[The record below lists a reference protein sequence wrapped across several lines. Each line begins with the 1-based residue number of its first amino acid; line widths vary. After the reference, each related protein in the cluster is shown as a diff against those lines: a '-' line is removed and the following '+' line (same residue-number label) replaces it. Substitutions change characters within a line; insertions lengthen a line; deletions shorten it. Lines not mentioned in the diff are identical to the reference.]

1 MNTILR
7 NLFYTLR
14 RFRTASRLN
23 LLGLSAAFA
32 AFVVMMMKV
41 GYERSFNTCYPEA
54 DRIAI
59 LDINIDEEPSYF
71 GCVLPRGFLDYVIGN
86 TPGIECG
93 SIYAKGI
100 FDVAFCTDPDNPAYF
115 QEEPCAIYKDFADVV
130 SMTFVEGNADGMD
143 APDGMLLSET
153 LARKFF
159 PDGNAVGSYVY
170 RDGDC
175 WIADKN
181 ITKYRVCGVYKDF
194 PENSQFADNPLF
206 IRMSDFQK
214 DDWGSYN
221 FYCFLRLKPGVTSED
236 IKVQIEKSG
245 ANRRMAKYSES
256 EYEGYVIPLTDL
268 YYSHIKNDFLKTGS
282 KQNLYLLVSIALL
295 IIAVASINLINFS
308 TALTPMRIRSI
319 NTQKVLGSSVASL
332 RAGLV
337 GEAVCITFLSW
348 IISLLL
354 ILALDKVDALS
365 FLDFTPSLS
374 LYWKPVAVSGA
385 ISLLVGILAGI
396 YPAFYMTSFPPALM
410 LKGNYALSGKGKQL
424 RTLLIGF
431 QYVIS
436 FILIVATI
444 FIYLQNDYMRQYR
457 LGIDRDNL
465 IVAYLP
471 NLPINGSMYQ
481 GFDQQVKSYPEIADV
496 AYAGADLGGMN
507 VYSTYPWSYK
517 DISSSCFLVTVSPN
531 FCRTMGIKITEGRD
545 FLPNDSIRTDH
556 LNFIVTQNAKKAINI
571 PVGESFDFSAW
582 GVKGIIVG
590 YANDVRFTSL
600 HTEDSTPF
608 VFVTNPFVNI
618 LNSLPYAY
626 IRVKAGSNMDE
637 ALTHIRCAL
646 ADNFTGYSIDI
657 KFFDQVYASL
667 YQRETNQQYMVT
679 LFSLLAVIISVVGVF
694 GLVIFEAE
702 YRRKEIGIR
711 KVYGATTGEILW
723 MFNRFYL
730 RLVVICFAI
739 SVPVTYYVVGEWLKD
754 FSDRIGMAW
763 WVFALAFL
771 VISLITLLTI
781 TIQNY
786 RTASSNPVDSIKSE

>member
-14 RFRTASRLN
+14 RFRLASCLN

-32 AFVVMMMKV
+32 AFVVIMMKV
-41 GYERSFNTCYPEA
+41 GYERSFNTCYPDA

-59 LDINIDEEPSYF
+59 LDVAIDGEPSYF
-71 GCVLPRGFLDYVIGN
+71 GCVLPRGFIDYVIEH
-86 TPGIECG
+86 TPGVECG
-93 SIYAKGI
+93 SIYARGYI
-100 FDVAFCTDPDNPAYF
+100 ESSFCTNLENPSYF
-115 QEEPCAIYKDFADVV
+115 QEEPCAIYKDFTQTVG
-130 SMTFVEGNADGMD
+130 MTFVEGSAEGMD
-143 APDGMLLSET
+143 EPDGMLLSET
-153 LARKFF
+153 IARKFF

-170 RDGDC
+170 RNSEC
-175 WIADKN
+175 WIADKDV
-181 ITKYRVCGVYKDF
+181 TKYRVCGVYKDF

-206 IRMSDFQK
+206 IRMGDFQK
-214 DDWGSYN
+214 DSWGNYN
-221 FYCFLRLKPGVTSED
+221 FFCFLRLKPGVTPED
-236 IKVQIEKSG
+236 IKLQIEKSG
-245 ANRRMAKYSES
+245 ANERMARYADSK
-256 EYEGYVIPLTDL
+256 YEGYVIPLPDL
-268 YYSHIKNDFLKTGS
+268 YYSNIENDYLKTGS
-282 KQNLYLLVSIALL
+282 RQNLFLLVSIAVL
-295 IIAVASINLINFS
+295 IIIVASINLINFS

-354 ILALDKVDALS
+354 ILALNKVNGLS
-365 FLDFTPSLS
+365 FLNFTPSLL

-385 ISLLVGILAGI
+385 ISLVVGILAGI
-396 YPAFYMTSFPPALM
+396 YPAFYMTAFPPALM

-431 QYVIS
+431 QYVTS
-436 FILIVATI
+436 FILLVVTI
-444 FIYLQNDYMRQYR
+444 FIYLQNNYMRQYQ
-457 LGIDRDNL
+457 LGVDRDNL

-471 NLPINGSMYQ
+471 NLPVTNSMYQ
-481 GFDQQVKSYPEIADV
+481 GFDQQMKNYPEIADV
-496 AYAGADLGGMN
+496 AYAGADLGSMN
-507 VYSTYPWSYK
+507 VYSTYPWTYK
-517 DISSSCFLVTVSPN
+517 DVSSSCFLVAVSPS
-531 FCRTMGIKITEGRD
+531 FCRTMGIKVIEGRD
-545 FLPNDSIRTDH
+545 FLPNDSIKSDH
-556 LNFIVTQNAKKAINI
+556 LNFIVTQNARKAIDI
-571 PVGESFDFSAW
+571 PVGESFNFPSW
-582 GVKGIIVG
+582 GTEGTIVG
-590 YANDVRFTSL
+590 YVNDLRLTSL
-600 HTEDSTPF
+600 HTDGNTPF
-608 VFVTNPFVNI
+608 VFVANPLFNI
-618 LNSLPYAY
+618 LNLPYAY

-637 ALTHIRCAL
+637 ALTHIRGAL